1 MHLLPR
7 FLCYA
12 IINILIRR
20 LQLMQKSL
28 LLGNG
33 INMHFGI
40 SDLYLT
46 NIADRFKD
54 VLTNSSPL
62 YECLFGVSFTP
73 ALCDSLFSS
82 APNLGIETLSAEIFK
97 YVYTHMKDQSTL
109 NSEYRLH
116 NAIKT
121 SAINAIFYNKQN
133 IISIT
138 DFNQAEIN
146 VLKKYH
152 SIYSL
157 NYTEFWDTEDLCT
170 YLHGVYEPMDT
181 NSNAPILLYSSKQ
194 YRLLEYKKV
203 VINLST
209 QYNMLAFNG
218 YNIVFSPLLDK
229 QKILGLAHYPAKNLY
244 PAEDLFPYNPPKLYT
259 ELDSVSSLDVFGMSP
274 FGDDK
279 LINRLMNIDDLTIY
293 VYRMDNSEVS
303 EWNKLLNR
311 NCCKDSSL
319 FWDEGRTHNF

>member
-1 MHLLPR
+1 
-7 FLCYA
+7 
-12 IINILIRR
+12 
-20 LQLMQKSL
+20 MQKSL

-33 INMHFGI
+33 INIHFGI

-116 NAIKT
+116 NSIKT

-133 IISIT
+133 IISIP

-157 NYTEFWDTEDLCT
+157 NYTEFWDDIDICT
-170 YLHGVYEPMDT
+170 YLHGNYKPIET
-181 NSNAPILLYSSKQ
+181 NSNTPILFYSSAQ
-194 YRLLEYKKV
+194 YQLPEYKNV
-203 VINLST
+203 VDNLSP

-229 QKILGLAHYPAKNLY
+229 QRVLGLAHYPAKNLCL
-244 PAEDLFPYNPPKLYT
+244 AEDLFPYDPPKLYT

-279 LINRLMNIDDLTIY
+279 LINLLMNIEDLTIY
-293 VYRMDNSEVS
+293 VYQMNNSEVS
-303 EWNKLLNR
+303 EWNKLLKR

-319 FWDEGRTHNF
+319 FWT